1 MDDEPA
7 PTAAPTGPP
16 LAGLLGVLREEPGLL
31 GALGRRSTV
40 LVLPDASHE
49 GSTYGPP
56 AARLAHDAALVG
68 WMSRWLI
75 EAG

>member
-1 MDDEPA
+1 MLFVVGAEDRRC
-7 PTAAPTGPP
+7 PP
-16 LAGLLGVLREEPGLL
+16 SQAFEMHRTLR
-31 GALGRRSTV
+31 ALGQVSEV

-68 WMSRWLI
+68 WMSDWLI

>member
-1 MDDEPA
+1 MLFVVGAEDRRC
-7 PTAAPTGPP
+7 PP
-16 LAGLLGVLREEPGLL
+16 SQAFEMHRTLR
-31 GALGRRSTV
+31 ALGQVSEV